1 VESGD
6 EALTAATRLEGLET
20 PALVLD
26 RARLM
31 RNLAR
36 MADRARRLGVALRP
50 HLKTVKSVD
59 IARLVV
65 DPERPRLT
73 VSTLKEADHF
83 AAAGFGDILYAVG
96 IAPNKVAH
104 AAALRRA
111 GVELTLLLDSLE
123 AVRALGAAAL
133 EQGVDFAV
141 MIEIDTDGHRAGVK
155 PADVR
160 LVAIARAIAEHPAL
174 RLAGVLT
181 HAGASYDCA
190 SPDAIARVAEQER
203 SRAIAAAA
211 RIRHAGLDCP
221 EVSIGSTPTAIFA
234 KGMDGVTELRAG
246 VYMTMDLVMAG
257 LGVCAID
264 DIAVSVLAAVIGHQ
278 PDKGQIIIDAGWMAL
293 SRDPGAADHGY
304 GLVCTEE
311 GRALRDAIVTGVN
324 QEHGIIAA
332 RPGAAPLDLS
342 RFPIGARLRILPNHA
357 CATVA
362 QHDRYRVV
370 GPDGLTVE
378 AEWPRFG
385 GW

>member
-1 VESGD
+1 MESGD